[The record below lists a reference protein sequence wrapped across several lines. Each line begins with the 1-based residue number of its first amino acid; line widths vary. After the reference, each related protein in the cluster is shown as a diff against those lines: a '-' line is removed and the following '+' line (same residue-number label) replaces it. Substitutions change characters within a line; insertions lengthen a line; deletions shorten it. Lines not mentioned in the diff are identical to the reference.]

1 MTKALETPAG
11 WYSDG
16 SGGERYWDGSA
27 WTASRSAE
35 DVATVAELER
45 RRTLLIRWFTVC
57 TALLVAL
64 TVAVIYTLVSQA
76 GGRDITVSAPSSPA
90 GPAVAAQAAPTP
102 DLTAPHGE
110 WVDGPF
116 AFRIDDIEVGTTVS
130 STEAPVEKT
139 AIGQYIV
146 VRLTVVNIGGAT
158 SYFHGTLQTLHAGGT
173 AYAIDDEASIYVNGG
188 YVEIPP
194 GAEAHVGVAYDVPP
208 GTVPEVLALRADPA
222 SPGVKIRLS

>member
-57 TALLVAL
+57 TVLLVAL

-76 GGRDITVSAPSSPA
+76 GGRDIAVSAPSPA
-90 GPAVAAQAAPTP
+90 GPAVAPQAALTP
-102 DLTAPHGE
+102 DLAAPHGE

-116 AFRIDDIEVGTTVS
+116 AFRVDDIEVGTTVS

-158 SYFHGTLQTLHAGGT
+158 AYFHGTLQTLHAGGT

-208 GTVPEVLALRADPA
+208 ATVPEILALRADPA

>member
-57 TALLVAL
+57 TVLLVAL

-76 GGRDITVSAPSSPA
+76 GGRDIAVSAPSPA
-90 GPAVAAQAAPTP
+90 GPAVAPQAALTP
-102 DLTAPHGE
+102 DLAAPHGE

-116 AFRIDDIEVGTTVS
+116 AFRVDEIEVGTTVS

-146 VRLTVVNIGGAT
+146 VRLAVVNIGGAT
-158 SYFHGTLQTLHAGGT
+158 AHFHGTLQTLHAGGT
-173 AYAIDDEASIYVNGG
+173 AYAIDDEASVYVNGG